1 MQKKHP
7 DYSEKK
13 DDSIWTFE
21 KLNNHINVNY
31 QATKGVPDD
40 WVLTDMTVGFL
51 HFLNPRSSCDVRK
64 KKSSMY
70 RKNRL
75 QKFKSLERVYLV

>member
-40 WVLTDMTVGFL
+40 WVLTDMTVSSF
-51 HFLNPRSSCDVRK
+51 HFLNAK
-64 KKSSMY
+64 
-70 RKNRL
+70 
-75 QKFKSLERVYLV
+75 